1 MAIIRKS
8 ITGLK
13 PGSDYLFALKPKN
26 VEIAAADSEQE
37 TIRVSIPVFSGTP
50 SIITGLQLA
59 SNFQTV
65 IFKFDPINDADLSYF
80 EYQLYDNEF
89 GTGTPI
95 NPVTSTSNDPVVIS
109 GTNVAN
115 VFLVSVENSTDT
127 QTAQYWGRVRAV
139 NIAGNPSTEWSDL
152 IASGE
157 LDLISDG
164 FIGSLTA
171 AKITSGTIGAHTIEL
186 AGATSIIQS
195 SNYDPNIPIQNRQG
209 WIIKG
214 DGSAEFSSTSIR
226 GTISAQSIYLNS
238 NNRWGRNSANTADS
252 NEFKV
257 GTSSSYLFYDVANNK
272 VTFTGELS
280 AATGT
285 FQGRLQAGDIYIP
298 NATSPNFSVNSSGML
313 TATGVNISGTITATS
328 GSFTGSITAISGS
341 FSGTIIAGVNGTT
354 QFGNNING
362 ASNFSG
368 FKIGNTGWENAW
380 VQRNDG
386 SVYFNAQSRN
396 VAPDGTARGVSRL
409 YIDDNNALISFNNGT
424 FSVDYNGA
432 LYASNANISGTITA
446 SLGTIGGFTLSSTS
460 IASSTITIN
469 SSTNRITIGVPGTN
483 PCIRL
488 DADEGIFIGHSTF
501 SSAPFSVTMQGGLKA
516 SSGTIG
522 GFTISSSSLTRTG
535 TGTATRLQVGDEC
548 VLTGSSVSAGSISGA
563 IFAST
568 NSSTTSAAPIQQ
580 VNSGSELRRFTSRE
594 EYKYDIA
601 DLDDQDRNLI
611 DKLRPRKFKWKWI
624 ENYEEPE
631 DSKYLRSQDVTFGF
645 IAEEMASIETE
656 GRIGSFGIYEPYQ
669 DSFRPIFWRS
679 YDLISLLVAEVQD
692 LRKRISLLES

>member
-13 PGSDYLFALKPKN
+13 PGSDYLFTLKPKN

-89 GTGTPI
+89 GDGNPI
-95 NPVTSTSNDPVVIS
+95 NYVTSTSNDPILIS

-115 VFLVSVENSTDT
+115 VFLVSVENSEQSIDPINNNVTNVT
-127 QTAQYWGRVRAV
+127 KQYWGRVRAV

-157 LDLISDG
+157 LGLISDS
-164 FIGSLTA
+164 FVASLTA
-171 AKITSGTIGAHTIEL
+171 AKITAGTIGAHTITL
-186 AGATSIIQS
+186 AGATSIIKS
-195 SNYDPNIPIQNRQG
+195 SNYDPSIPRASRQG
-209 WIIKG
+209 WFI
-214 DGSAEFSSTSIR
+214 DGQGNAEFSSASIR

-280 AATGT
+280 AATG
-285 FQGRLQAGDIYIP
+285 
-298 NATSPNFSVNSSGML
+298 SFSGNI
-313 TATGVNISGTITATS
+313 TATGGTFSGTITS
-328 GSFTGSITAISGS
+328 GY
-341 FSGTIIAGVNGTT
+341 NLTT

-362 ASNFSG
+362 ATNYSG

-380 VQRNDG
+380 VQRSDG
-386 SVYFNAQSRN
+386 SIYFNAQSRN
-396 VAPDGTARGVSRL
+396 VAPDGTPRGVSRL

-432 LYASNANISGTITA
+432 LVASNASITGTVTSANLTA
-446 SLGTIGGFTLSSTS
+446 TGGTIGGWLITSNLLQGQSTGNTRVQLLKSVPAITTFYNNTSYHNLPAMCIFDNLNTQAIGYFGSYSDYIVSMEGITGNTWIEIDSDGADSITFNVSTNSIGALAGIHFSSTVQNVWFDGYTHS
-460 IASSTITIN
+460 
-469 SSTNRITIGVPGTN
+469 SSTNQYLRILQDGRAVLGVPSDVSLKQDISTAPSVIDKVKQLNVVNFYWKDKYNYGSAQQIGLIAQELEEVF
-483 PCIRL
+483 PSFVGL
-488 DADEGIFIGHSTF
+488 DHSTN
-501 SSAPFSVTMQGGLKA
+501 KKN
-516 SSGTIG
+516 
-522 GFTISSSSLTRTG
+522 ISTDPL
-535 TGTATRLQVGDEC
+535 LFVC
-548 VLTGSSVSAGSISGA
+548 IKSI
-563 IFAST
+563 
-568 NSSTTSAAPIQQ
+568 Q
-580 VNSGSELRRFTSRE
+580 ELCD
-594 EYKYDIA
+594 K
-601 DLDDQDRNLI
+601 I
-611 DKLRPRKFKWKWI
+611 DF
-624 ENYEEPE
+624 
-631 DSKYLRSQDVTFGF
+631 
-645 IAEEMASIETE
+645 
-656 GRIGSFGIYEPYQ
+656 
-669 DSFRPIFWRS
+669 
-679 YDLISLLVAEVQD
+679 
-692 LRKRISLLES
+692 LESKLENR